1 MVESASHLVESVLP
15 RLAFRQFVMSF
26 PRRIRCYLENHKT
39 LQTVLKIVVDE
50 IRKRLI
56 ACSPT
61 AKDPQ
66 IGAISFIQHFGN
78 TLNYHPHFHFIVAD
92 GIFSSEDGL
101 QFHEATL
108 TQDDIIDTQEAIQKR
123 VLKYFCKRKFFDKDE
138 MEKMLTYENS
148 GFSLD
153 ATVKIPSFDKDA
165 LERLIRYCARPPFK
179 SENIRFNGPW
189 INYRLPKLCH
199 TGKTF
204 IQLEPVEF
212 IERISRF
219 IPYPRRHRRHYH
231 GVLAPSSPLRK
242 QVAANAQKRLDV
254 ASKTRQE
261 TDEKVTKASRGWAQ
275 LIARI
280 YEVDPLTCA
289 NCGKKIKIITFVT
302 HPEHIRR
309 ILRGIG
315 WPTAI
320 PEFDPPPEEH
330 CDDICQLDP
339 NTPNGF
345 PESEVQVH
353 YDAGPDPPFIAEVD
367 PPHWDDISDPPHWEG

>member
-1 MVESASHLVESVLP
+1 MRVQVA
-15 RLAFRQFVMSF
+15 
-26 PRRIRCYLENHKT
+26 
-39 LQTVLKIVVDE
+39 E
-50 IRKRLI
+50 ISQ
-56 ACSPT
+56 CDT
-61 AKDPQ
+61 A
-66 IGAISFIQHFGN
+66 
-78 TLNYHPHFHFIVAD
+78 
-92 GIFSSEDGL
+92 
-101 QFHEATL
+101 
-108 TQDDIIDTQEAIQKR
+108 R
-123 VLKYFCKRKFFDKDE
+123 FCP
-138 MEKMLTYENS
+138 
-148 GFSLD
+148 
-153 ATVKIPSFDKDA
+153 VKIPSFDKDA

-179 SENIRFNGPW
+179 SENIRFNGPL